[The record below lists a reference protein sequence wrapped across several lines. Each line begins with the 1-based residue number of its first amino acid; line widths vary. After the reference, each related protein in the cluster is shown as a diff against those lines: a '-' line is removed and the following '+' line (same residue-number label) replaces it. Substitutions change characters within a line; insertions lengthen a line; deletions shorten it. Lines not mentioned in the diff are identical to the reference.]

1 MAAHPPLSVRVSA
14 RGQSAEEPMS
24 PSGRIME
31 DMGVYIV
38 VLIGLGAP
46 VNLAVFCAGIETEV
60 LTRSPRF
67 RSIQILDEAKGGRP
81 RWVET
86 MVNLDHHI
94 IVPNLDP
101 SAVACDPETAVEDYV
116 SSLSTLPMDM
126 HRPPWEFHILDIPT
140 SQVTSTVILRMHH
153 SIGDGSSIISLLMA
167 SSRSTADPARLPAMP
182 PPPRRIGTIYQRPPR
197 PPLSSGKALLVWVW
211 SYLML
216 AWNTLV
222 DGVLLVATLLF
233 LSDPRT
239 LFMRAD
245 YGSESH
251 RRKRFVHRSLNLDDV
266 KLIKTVMNCT
276 INDALVGVTS
286 AALSQYYFRKS
297 NDIKTKRICLRSFV
311 LVSTRPVSSR
321 QTYVTKVDTGNGVS
335 CLICPFHIAL
345 HDDPLEYVRKAKKIM
360 GRKKSS
366 LAAMLTK
373 VVSDFLVKYFGP
385 KIGTFISSLFMARTT
400 IILSNIIGPAE
411 HITFCGH
418 PVVLIALS
426 VYGQPQAMTVHY
438 LNYGSTIRVILALDD
453 EQFPDCQKLLD
464 DFSESVRIIKNAAAL
479 KISNDNAQQ

>member
-197 PPLSSGKALLVWVW
+197 PPLSS
-211 SYLML
+211 
-216 AWNTLV
+216 
-222 DGVLLVATLLF
+222 
-233 LSDPRT
+233 
-239 LFMRAD
+239 D

>member
-140 SQVTSTVILRMHH
+140 SQ
-153 SIGDGSSIISLLMA
+153 
-167 SSRSTADPARLPAMP
+167 
-182 PPPRRIGTIYQRPPR
+182 
-197 PPLSSGKALLVWVW
+197 
-211 SYLML
+211 
-216 AWNTLV
+216 
-222 DGVLLVATLLF
+222 
-233 LSDPRT
+233 
-239 LFMRAD
+239 
-245 YGSESH
+245 
-251 RRKRFVHRSLNLDDV
+251 
-266 KLIKTVMNCT
+266 T